1 MVTED
6 SLKDYFRNAR
16 LWDVDRL
23 DAAVRSRRFA
33 WIVASVAA
41 GLAIAA
47 SLAIAALVPLKT
59 VEPYVI
65 RVDNT
70 TGAVDIVSALKN
82 QSESQDEAIT
92 KFFLAR
98 YVQTR
103 EGFVA
108 ADAETSFHIVSIMS
122 SIDEQQRWAAF
133 FSGRNPQSPQVVYG
147 QRIVGITHIKQI
159 SLLSSSQALVRF
171 YTELRD
177 SMAGV
182 RRIDAAATVDFTYL
196 KRPAKEEDRWIS
208 PLGFEVTAYRSDPEV
223 VQ

>member
-6 SLKDYFRNAR
+6 GLKDYFRRAR
-16 LWDVDRL
+16 LWETDRL
-23 DAAVRSRRFA
+23 DMALRSRRFA
-33 WIVASVAA
+33 WTVAGVAGA
-41 GLAIAA
+41 LAIAA
-47 SLAIAALVPLKT
+47 CLAIAALMPLKT

-82 QSESQDEAIT
+82 QSETQDEAIT

-108 ADAETSFHIVSIMS
+108 DDAETNFHIVSIMS
-122 SIDEQQRWAAF
+122 SVDEQQRWASF
-133 FSGRNPQSPQVVYG
+133 YSGHNPQSPQVVYG
-147 QRIVGITHIKQI
+147 RRVVGITHIKQI
-159 SLLSSSQALVRF
+159 SLLSPTQALVRF

-177 SMAGV
+177 ATTGV
-182 RRIDAAATVDFTYL
+182 RRIDAAATVDFTYV
-196 KRPAKEEDRWIS
+196 KRPTKEEDRWIS

-223 VQ
+223 VE

>member
-6 SLKDYFRNAR
+6 TLKDYFERAR
-16 LWDVDRL
+16 LWDLDQL
-23 DAAVRSRRFA
+23 DAALKSRRFA
-33 WIVASVAA
+33 WIVAGVAA
-41 GLAIAA
+41 GLAIASCVA
-47 SLAIAALVPLKT
+47 VAALVPLKT

-82 QSESQDEAIT
+82 QSETQDEAIT

-108 ADAETSFHIVSIMS
+108 ADAETNFHIVSIMS
-122 SIDEQQRWAAF
+122 SVDEQQRWATF
-133 FSGRNPQSPQVVYG
+133 YSGRNQQSPQVVYG
-147 QRIVGITHIKQI
+147 QRVVGITHIKQI
-159 SLLSSSQALVRF
+159 SLLSPTQALVRF

-177 SMAGV
+177 STTGL
-182 RRIDAAATVDFTYL
+182 RRIDAAATVDFSYV
-196 KRPAKEEDRWIS
+196 KRPTKEEDRWIS
-208 PLGFEVTAYRSDPEV
+208 PLGFQVTAYRSDPEV